1 METSTAAPSA
11 APRLR
16 RTLTLWDLVLYGIIV
31 IQPVAPMSVFGVLS
45 DAGHGHVVTTLLIA
59 MVAMLFTAFSYGRM
73 ARAYPSAGSAF
84 TYVGQEINPA
94 LGYVTG
100 WSMTM
105 DYMLN
110 PMICIIWCSQQAF
123 VFAPQLP
130 YWLWAI
136 FFGGIFTFLNIQ
148 GIKTSARV
156 NTVLAAGMGAVVAVF
171 FMVAARYILGHPHDG
186 ASFFSRPFYD
196 PQLFNSKAVLAATS
210 IAVLSY
216 IGFDGISTLSEEAEN
231 PRRNILLATVLTCF
245 VIGILSALE
254 VYAAQLV
261 WPANQPFPNSDTA
274 FTYVA
279 GRAWKPMFAILG
291 FTLLVANFGSGMG
304 AQIGAAR
311 LLYGMGRSKA
321 LPQSFFGVVDPK
333 RHVPRNNVIFV
344 GVIALAGALLVSF
357 GLFSYGLGAEMLN
370 FGALIAFMGVNM
382 AAFVRYHVREGGHN
396 AIAPLLLTTA
406 VIGLVLLPGSNWI
419 LLGCAALGL
428 AIIAV
433 WTPPLAGF
441 TICFFL
447 WKNLSWKAWIVGGIW
462 MVVGIAVG
470 AWKTRGFRGD
480 LVNFELPAEE

>member
-1 METSTAAPSA
+1 METTATAPTTA
-11 APRLR
+11 HRLR
-16 RTLTLWDLVLYGIIV
+16 RSLTLWDLILYGIIV

-45 DAGHGHVVTTLLIA
+45 DRGRGHVVTTLLIA

-94 LGYVTG
+94 LGYITG
-100 WSMTM
+100 WSMVM

-110 PMICIIWCSQQAF
+110 PMICIIWCSQQAH
-123 VFAPQLP
+123 VFAPGVP
-130 YWLWAI
+130 YAAWAV
-136 FFGGIFTFLNIQ
+136 FFGTVFTGLNIQ

-156 NTVLAAGMGAVVAVF
+156 NTLLAAGMGAVVAVF
-171 FMVAARYILGHPHDG
+171 FVVAARYIFSNPHDG
-186 ASFFSRPFYD
+186 AAFFTRPFYD
-196 PQLFNSKAVLAATS
+196 PQMWNVKAVLGATS
-210 IAVLSY
+210 VAVLSY

-245 VIGILSALE
+245 VIGILSSLE
-254 VYAAQLV
+254 VYAAQLI
-261 WPANQPFPNSDTA
+261 WPASQAFPNSDTA

-279 GRAWKPMFAILG
+279 GRAWAPMFAIVG

-304 AQIGAAR
+304 AQLGAAR

-321 LPQSFFGVVDPK
+321 LPQSFFGVVDAQ

-344 GVIALAGALLVSF
+344 GLIALAGAF
-357 GLFSYGLGAEMLN
+357 IISYGLGAEMLN
-370 FGALIAFMGVNM
+370 FGALIAFMGVNL
-382 AAFVRYHVREGGHN
+382 AAFFRYHVREAGGSPML
-396 AIAPLLLTTA
+396 PLLIT
-406 VIGLVLLPGSNWI
+406 GLVVALALWPHQNTVLWI
-419 LLGCAALGL
+419 IAGIGL
-428 AIIAV
+428 AILAL

-462 MVVGIAVG
+462 MIAGITFG
-470 AWKTRGFRGD
+470 AIKTRGFRGNLID
-480 LVNFELPAEE
+480 FELPPEEA